1 MSSFVPSMLRV
12 LQPPYGWILLVILA
26 MPFWVLFASAFMRG
40 FRDQDQGSLFWLKD
54 GRLKPIRMER
64 DLARYASLLTATW
77 LLIITFKVYQQYFV
91 SQPLAHT
98 SLGAFD
104 LGLGLFSMA
113 SWGAMLMLRTQE
125 RL

>member
-1 MSSFVPSMLRV
+1 MSSFVPSLLQV
-12 LQPPYGWILLVILA
+12 LQPPYGWILLVIMA
-26 MPFWVLFASAFMRG
+26 MPFWVLFASVFMRG
-40 FRDQDQGSLFWLKD
+40 FREKDQGLLFQLKD
-54 GRLKPIRMER
+54 GKLKPIRTER

-77 LLIITFKVYQQYFV
+77 LLIIAFKVYQQYFV

-98 SLGAFD
+98 ALGTFD

-113 SWGAMLMLRTQE
+113 SWGAMLMLRAQE